1 MKEHAEIFALLSQ
14 YAAGK
19 LTVEQK
25 QAVDRHLTGCSA
37 CRAELAFWQDV
48 SSVVKDNPAR
58 AAAPRAVLQAA
69 LAEIRVEEQHT
80 SPFAHVWQVLKSQA
94 PLVKSEIWSASFMVL
109 ILGFI
114 ITLVADKAVAF
125 YAIAPVVSAA
135 GLALIYGGKQDAAF
149 ELTLSTPTSQV
160 EILLARSL
168 LVFSYNLLLTIL
180 ISLGLAAVYSFS
192 TVALL
197 ISEWI
202 APMTFL
208 SALGL
213 GVSVIAGSENAILV
227 TYLLWLSRYLMMT
240 SAARKFFGSG
250 AQIML
255 NFWQSNAILYGL
267 SAMMFL
273 CVIVSLKSY
282 SGTARQLSNRQ

>member
-1 MKEHAEIFALLSQ
+1 MKEHAEIFAQLPQ

-25 QAVDRHLTGCSA
+25 QAVDRHLTGCA
-37 CRAELAFWQDV
+37 TCRADLVFWQDV
-48 SSVVKDNPAR
+48 SGLVKGNPVR
-58 AAAPRAVLQAA
+58 AAAPRAALQAA
-69 LAEIRVEEQHT
+69 LAEIRAEEQHT
-80 SPFAHVWQVLKSQA
+80 SLFAHVWQVLKSQV
-94 PLVKSEIWSASFMVL
+94 PLVRSEIWSASFMVL

-114 ITLVADKAVAF
+114 VTLVADKAAVF
-125 YAIAPVVSAA
+125 YALAPVVSAA
-135 GLALIYGGKQDAAF
+135 GLALIYGGKQDPAF
-149 ELTLSTPTSQV
+149 ELTLATPTSQV

-168 LVFSYNLLLTIL
+168 LVFAYNLLLTML

-192 TVALL
+192 TVGLL

-213 GVSVIAGSENAILV
+213 GISVLAGSENAILV
-227 TYLLWLSRYLMMT
+227 TYLIWLSRYLLMT

-250 AQIML
+250 AQVVL

-267 SAMMFL
+267 AGLLFL
-273 CVIVSLKSY
+273 CVIVSLKSH

>member
-1 MKEHAEIFALLSQ
+1 MNEHAEIFALLAQ
-14 YAAGK
+14 YAAGQ
-19 LTVEQK
+19 LTAVQK
-25 QAVDRHLTGCSA
+25 QAVDRHLAGCA
-37 CRAELAFWQDV
+37 VCRDELAFWKDV
-48 SSVVKDNPAR
+48 SGVVKDNPTR

-69 LAEIRVEEQHT
+69 LAEIRVEEQRT
-80 SPFAHVWQVLKSQA
+80 SPFTHVWEVLKSQA
-94 PLVKSEIWSASFMVL
+94 PLVRSEIWSASFMVL

-114 ITLVADKAVAF
+114 VTLVADKAAVF
-125 YAIAPVVSAA
+125 YALAPVVSAA
-135 GLALIYGGKQDAAF
+135 GLALIYGGKQDPAF
-149 ELTLSTPTSQV
+149 ELTLATPTSQV

-168 LVFSYNLLLTIL
+168 LVFAYNLLLTIL
-180 ISLGLAAVYSFS
+180 ISLGLVAVYSFS

-213 GVSVIAGSENAILV
+213 GISVIAGSENAILA
-227 TYLLWLSRYLMMT
+227 TYLFWLSRYLLMT
-240 SAARKFFGSG
+240 NAARKFFGSG

-267 SAMMFL
+267 SGL
-273 CVIVSLKSY
+273 LLLYVIVSLKSY
-282 SGTARQLSNRQ
+282 SGTARQLSTRQ